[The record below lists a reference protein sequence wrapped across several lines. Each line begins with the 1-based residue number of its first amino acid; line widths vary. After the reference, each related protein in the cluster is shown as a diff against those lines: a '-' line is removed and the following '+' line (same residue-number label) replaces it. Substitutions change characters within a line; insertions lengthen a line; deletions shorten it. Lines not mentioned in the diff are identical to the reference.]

1 MNRDNLNKNLEK
13 ILQISESFEL
23 PDDSGV
29 ISHFELPDDS
39 GSENPPVHQDNE
51 KRRDLPRRRRVW

>member
-1 MNRDNLNKNLEK
+1 MTQNNKNLEN
-13 ILQISESFEL
+13 LQINETFEL

-29 ISHFELPDDS
+29 LDHFELPDDS
-39 GSENPPVHQDNE
+39 GFENLPIHQDNE